1 MWHGKGVDRI
11 DGTFTS
17 GTSLNERYTKMGS
30 TKIQQQPQ
38 ADYGKQM
45 SDTLRA
51 QRDSMQGTGSFA
63 DLGPMWQAEAAE
75 RPNWT
80 NLELQT
86 MRDLMEG
93 RDGNMGL
100 LGMYKNVITPSLS
113 ETEAG
118 ANRYG
123 RMSDLADVSSMGQ
136 TATDAFLNADP
147 MKKEASDLLLRGAID
162 DFQLGSKLD
171 PSLAREVQQ
180 GYRNA
185 ASARGIAQSPY
196 SAQEE
201 AYWQGLQANQLKQQ
215 RQSALSQLMGQRQA
229 LTGDPFMQVLG
240 RQGQAFGSAGGYGG
254 QAMGMGQ
261 ALGPRIYNPESQASF
276 DLAAGNRQ
284 RNLAVAQAN
293 QAGSNAMKAGA
304 MQAAG
309 SILGGFAAG
318 CHVAREVYGEEN
330 PKWVEFFVWKETEGP
345 RWFKALYNEYSE
357 QWAAFI
363 RNKPRIKNLIR
374 NWMDRKI
381 RKA

>member
-1 MWHGKGVDRI
+1 
-11 DGTFTS
+11 
-17 GTSLNERYTKMGS
+17 MGS
-30 TKIQQQPQ
+30 TKIQAPEPI
-38 ADYGKQM
+38 DYGKQM
-45 SDTLRA
+45 AGTLRA
-51 QRDSMQGTGSFA
+51 QRDSMQGTGEFS
-63 DLGPMWQAEAAE
+63 DLGRMVDMEADQ
-75 RPNWT
+75 RPAWT

-100 LGMYKNVITPSLS
+100 LGMYKNVITPALS
-113 ETEAG
+113 ESEAG

-123 RMSDLADVSSMGQ
+123 RMSDLADVSSMGEQ
-136 TATDAFLNADP
+136 ATDAFLNADP
-147 MKKEASDLLLRGAID
+147 MKREASDLLLRGAID
-162 DFQLGSKLD
+162 EFKLGAKLD

-180 GYRNA
+180 GYRQA
-185 ASARGIAQSPY
+185 ATARGMAHSPY

-201 AYWQGLQANQLKQQ
+201 AYWQGMQANQLKQQ

-240 RQGQAFGSAGGYGG
+240 RQGQAFGASGGYGG

-261 ALGPRIYNPESQASF
+261 SLGPKIFNPESQMSM
-276 DLAAGNRQ
+276 DITQGNMQRQ
-284 RNLAVAQAN
+284 MAVSQAN
-293 QAGSNAMKAGA
+293 QAGSNAMKGA
-304 MQAAG
+304 AIGAAG
-309 SILGGFAAG
+309 NILGGWAST

>member
-1 MWHGKGVDRI
+1 
-11 DGTFTS
+11 
-17 GTSLNERYTKMGS
+17 MGS
-30 TKIQQQPQ
+30 TKIQAPEPI
-38 ADYGKQM
+38 DYGKQM
-45 SDTLRA
+45 AGTLRA
-51 QRDSMQGTGSFA
+51 QRDSMQGTGEFS
-63 DLGPMWQAEAAE
+63 DLGRMVDMEADQ
-75 RPNWT
+75 RPAWT

-86 MRDLMEG
+86 MRDLMQG

-100 LGMYKNVITPSLS
+100 LDMYKNVITPSLS
-113 ETEAG
+113 ETEAE

-123 RMSDLADVSSMGQ
+123 RQADLADVSSMGQ
-136 TATDAFLNADP
+136 TATDAFLGADP

-162 DFQLGSKLD
+162 EFRLGAKLD

-180 GYRNA
+180 GYRQA
-185 ASARGIAQSPY
+185 ATARGMAYSPY

-201 AYWQGLQANQLKQQ
+201 AYWQGMQANQLKQQ

-240 RQGQAFGSAGGYGG
+240 RQGQAFGASGGYGG

-261 ALGPRIYNPESQASF
+261 SLGPKIFSPESQMSMDITQGNAQRQMAASQASGANK
-276 DLAAGNRQ
+276 AAMMSGLFQ
-284 RNLAVAQAN
+284 GL
-293 QAGSNAMKAGA
+293 GSVFQGK
-304 MQAAG
+304 
-309 SILGGFAAG
+309 

>member
-1 MWHGKGVDRI
+1 
-11 DGTFTS
+11 
-17 GTSLNERYTKMGS
+17 MGS

-63 DLGPMWQAEAAE
+63 DLGPLWQAEAAE
-75 RPNWT
+75 RPHWT
-80 NLELQT
+80 NMELQT

-123 RMSDLADVSSMGQ
+123 RMSDLADVTSMGQ

-162 DFQLGSKLD
+162 DYKLGAKLD

-185 ASARGIAQSPY
+185 ASARGIVQSPY

-254 QAMGMGQ
+254 QAMGIGQ
-261 ALGPRIYNPESQASF
+261 ALGPRIYNPESQMAM
-276 DLAAGNRQ
+276 DITQGNMQ

-293 QAGSNAMKAGA
+293 QAGSNAMKSGL
-304 MQAAG
+304 MSMGG
-309 SILGGFAAG
+309 SIMGGM
-318 CHVAREVYGEEN
+318 ARGGTGI
-330 PKWVEFFVWKETEGP
+330 FG
-345 RWFKALYNEYSE
+345 
-357 QWAAFI
+357 
-363 RNKPRIKNLIR
+363 
-374 NWMDRKI
+374 
-381 RKA
+381 